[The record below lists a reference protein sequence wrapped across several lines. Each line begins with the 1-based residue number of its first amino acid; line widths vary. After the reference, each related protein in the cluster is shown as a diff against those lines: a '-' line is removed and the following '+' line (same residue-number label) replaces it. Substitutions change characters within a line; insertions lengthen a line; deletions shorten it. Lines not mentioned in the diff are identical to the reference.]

1 MRVAGVAVRPAGLQ
15 LRAVI
20 VKGRVNTAILGLL
33 AFIVTMTLI
42 VPACVRSDPNKA
54 IFVPSI

>member
-1 MRVAGVAVRPAGLQ
+1 VRAAGVAVRPAGLQ

-20 VKGRVNTAILGLL
+20 VKGRFNTAILGLL